1 MKWLYGLLCL
11 IFLIL
16 FHEIGHFIAAKI
28 FGVKV
33 ESFSIGFG
41 PVLFHKKIKGT
52 DYRISL
58 LHLGGYCRM
67 KGEEDYKRA
76 VEENLSEIQTDSDS
90 LYGVHPLKRAAI
102 GFAGPF
108 FNFILSIIFL
118 SLVAGIG
125 YEYQTASNKII
136 LANELYENSS
146 YAAENAGILTGD
158 KIIKINNKKI
168 EDFDEIIW
176 EVSTRPNEDI
186 NIQVERDGK
195 ILDFVVH
202 TDLNKETGSGQI
214 GVAADMNNI
223 ITKHTPHYN
232 FFTALLEGA
241 KQACNYVFVTIKGIG
256 VLFKGINVK
265 NAVSGPAQITEM
277 LGSTVKNGFSSSAKI
292 GFVSLFNLM
301 SIISISLFIMNLL
314 PIPILD
320 GGLIFI
326 ALIEAIS
333 HKKLKPRV
341 QYYIQFIGIA
351 FIAVLFVLA
360 VTSDI
365 NYFIYKGK

>member
-33 ESFSIGFG
+33 ETFSIGFG

-58 LHLGGYCRM
+58 LPLGGYCGM
-67 KGEEDYKRA
+67 KGQDDYKRA

-102 GFAGPF
+102 GFSGPF
-108 FNFILSIIFL
+108 FNFILSIVFL

-136 LANELYENSS
+136 LANELYENAS
-146 YAAENAGILTGD
+146 YAAKNAGLLTGD
-158 KIIKINNKKI
+158 KIIKINNKI
-168 EDFDEIIW
+168 IQDFNDIIW
-176 EVSTRPNEDI
+176 EVSVHPDEEI
-186 NIQVERDGK
+186 YVEIERNGE
-195 ILDFVVH
+195 ILHFLIH

-232 FFTALLEGA
+232 FFTSIIQGT
-241 KQACNYVFVTIKGIG
+241 KDTCKYVSATIKGIG
-256 VLFKGINVK
+256 TLFKGIDLK

-277 LGSTVKNGFSSSAKI
+277 LGSTVKAGFSSNVKL
-292 GFVSLFNLM
+292 GFVSIFNLM

-314 PIPILD
+314 PFPVLD
-320 GGLIFI
+320 GGLILV
-326 ALIEAIS
+326 ALIEAIT
-333 HKKLKPRV
+333 HKKLKPKI
-341 QYYIQFIGIA
+341 QFYIQFIGIA
-351 FIAVLFVLA
+351 FIAILFVLA
-360 VTSDI
+360 ISSDI
-365 NYFIYKGK
+365 SYFINKGK

>member
-33 ESFSIGFG
+33 ESFSVGFG

-58 LHLGGYCRM
+58 LPLGGYCGM

-76 VEENLSEIQTDSDS
+76 IEENLSEIQTDSDS

-108 FNFILSIIFL
+108 FNFILAIIFL

-146 YAAENAGILTGD
+146 YAAQNAGLLTGD
-158 KIIKINNKKI
+158 KIIKINNKI
-168 EDFDEIIW
+168 TQDFDDIIW
-176 EVSTRPNEDI
+176 EVSTHPDENLNVE
-186 NIQVERDGK
+186 VERNGE
-195 ILDFVVH
+195 ILHFIVH
-202 TDLNKETGSGQI
+202 TELNKKTGSGQI

-232 FFTALLEGA
+232 FFTSIIQGTKE
-241 KQACNYVFVTIKGIG
+241 ACKYVAVTIKGFG
-256 VLFKGINVK
+256 VLFKGIDIK
-265 NAVSGPAQITEM
+265 NAVSGPAQITEL
-277 LGSTVKNGFSSSAKI
+277 LGSTVKNGFSSNVKL
-292 GFVSLFNLM
+292 GFVSIFNLM

-314 PIPILD
+314 TLPILD
-320 GGLIFI
+320 GGLILV
-326 ALIEAIS
+326 ALIETFS
-333 HKKLKPRV
+333 HKKLKPKI

-351 FIAVLFVLA
+351 FIAILFILA
-360 VTSDI
+360 MTSDI
-365 NYFIYKGK
+365 SYFINKGK